1 MIDRKHLSQR
11 IAFGTFRLLS
21 LTVVGILF
29 AILGFI
35 IYKGIGVISWEF
47 LTTAPKDG
55 MTAGGIWPAIVGTF
69 YLMIG
74 SALFAF
80 PVGVMSGIYMNEY
93 APKGWI
99 VRFIRMMTNN
109 LSGIPSIVFGLFG
122 MALFVNYMGFGD
134 SILAGSLT
142 LGLLCVPLVIRTTE
156 EALKAIPDTLREG
169 SRALGATKLQTI
181 WHVILPMAMP
191 NVITGLILALGRVS
205 GETAPILFTCA
216 AYFLPQL
223 PTSILDQCM
232 ALPYHLYVI
241 STSGTDM
248 EAQLPLAYGTAL
260 VLIIIILFVNL
271 LANALRKYFEKNALK
286 GISMSIEERSVVAF
300 IGPSGCGKSTFLRLF
315 NRMNDLIPNT
325 RLTGEIHIDGKD
337 IYGKDVQVDELRK
350 KVGMVFQRPNP
361 FPKSIFENVAY
372 GLRVNGVTD
381 NSFIRQRVEES
392 LRGAALWEEV
402 KDKLKVSA
410 YALSGGQQQRLCI
423 ARAMAVSPSVLLM
436 DEPASALDPIST
448 AKVEE
453 LIHELKEQ
461 YTIVIVTHNMQQAA
475 RVSDKTAFFYLG
487 QMVEFDDTKKIFTNP
502 EKVETQNYIT
512 GRFG

>member
-191 NVITGLILALGRVS
+191 NVITGLSGSIFMITVS
-205 GETAPILFTCA
+205 
-216 AYFLPQL
+216 
-223 PTSILDQCM
+223 
-232 ALPYHLYVI
+232 
-241 STSGTDM
+241 
-248 EAQLPLAYGTAL
+248 
-260 VLIIIILFVNL
+260 
-271 LANALRKYFEKNALK
+271 
-286 GISMSIEERSVVAF
+286 AF
-300 IGPSGCGKSTFLRLF
+300 FSKH
-315 NRMNDLIPNT
+315 LIP
-325 RLTGEIHIDGKD
+325 
-337 IYGKDVQVDELRK
+337 RK
-350 KVGMVFQRPNP
+350 
-361 FPKSIFENVAY
+361 
-372 GLRVNGVTD
+372 
-381 NSFIRQRVEES
+381 
-392 LRGAALWEEV
+392 
-402 KDKLKVSA
+402 
-410 YALSGGQQQRLCI
+410 
-423 ARAMAVSPSVLLM
+423 
-436 DEPASALDPIST
+436 
-448 AKVEE
+448 
-453 LIHELKEQ
+453 
-461 YTIVIVTHNMQQAA
+461 
-475 RVSDKTAFFYLG
+475 
-487 QMVEFDDTKKIFTNP
+487 
-502 EKVETQNYIT
+502 
-512 GRFG
+512 